1 MENKFYVYEWYN
13 IDTKEVFYVGKGC
26 GKRYTETAHRN
37 QTFLDYINSH
47 NVESR
52 IVIDNLTEEEA
63 FKQEK
68 IITDNYKKINQC
80 FCNLA
85 EAGYGGCHYVWTD
98 EMREYWSEY
107 NPMKR
112 EEQRKR
118 MRENNPMKNK
128 EVAQKNA
135 NARKREIFIGDKK
148 FDGVIDA
155 AKYYN
160 RKDSAI
166 SNWLA
171 QGRTPDGIH
180 CGYTDGGTVKRKA
193 GKAVIIDGEY
203 YSSIAEA
210 SRAICISASTLR
222 TALRE
227 NKHEY
232 KGHTCEYANQQPS

>member
-26 GKRYTETAHRN
+26 GKRYMETAHRN
-37 QTFLDYINSH
+37 QKFLDYINSH

-112 EEQRKR
+112 EEQRER

-128 EVAQKNA
+128 EIALKNGKA
-135 NARKREIFIGDKK
+135 KKREIFIGEQK

-155 AKYYN
+155 ANYYKV
-160 RKDSAI
+160 KDGTI
-166 SNWLA
+166 INWLA
-171 QGRTPDGIH
+171 KGKTSNNIP
-180 CGYTDGGTVKRKA
+180 CGYTDGGAVKKKA
-193 GKAVIIDGEY
+193 GRGVIVDDIY

-210 SRAICISASTLR
+210 SRALNLCASTLA

-227 NKHEY
+227 NKHEC
-232 KGHTCEYANQQPS
+232 KGHICEYANQQPS